1 MAAAIKMTL
10 SQLSML
16 SSIAKSALPNESCA
30 FLLGESSESNVIEIL
45 PMTNADSSPYS
56 FSIEPAEL
64 LAAYNTAEKKG
75 LHVTGIFHS
84 HPGKPSP
91 SATDLKFMEL
101 NPVVWVIYSTTEGR
115 FGAFLSEDGVSDVD
129 LIITE

>member
-1 MAAAIKMTL
+1 MAAAIKL
-10 SQLSML
+10 SSSQLSML

-30 FLLGESSESNVIEIL
+30 FLLGQSAESKVVEIL

-64 LAAYNTAEKKG
+64 LAAYDTAEKKG
-75 LHVTGIFHS
+75 LHVIGIFHS
-84 HPGKPSP
+84 HPGKSSP

-101 NPVVWVIYSTTEGR
+101 NPVVWVIYSTTEGT
-115 FGAFLSEDGVSDVD
+115 FGAYLNDDGIIDID
-129 LIITE
+129 LMITE